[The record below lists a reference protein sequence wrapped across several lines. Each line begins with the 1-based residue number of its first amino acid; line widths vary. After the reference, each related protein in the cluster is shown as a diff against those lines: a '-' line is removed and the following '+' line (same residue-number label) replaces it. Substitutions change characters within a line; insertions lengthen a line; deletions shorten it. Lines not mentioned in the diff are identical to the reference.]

1 MAPQSPWGSKP
12 PSRRPRWWAIA
23 AIAGGGILLA
33 VLVSNALRDSA
44 REPDWPRLVYLLILV
59 TLIGSGIL
67 HFVRES
73 PRTAFRNA
81 AIWLGIAGILIV
93 GYSFR
98 PEFSAVSER
107 VRGNLMPASG
117 IVNNGEITFYAA
129 DGGHFFVEADIEGT
143 SILFLVDTGASD
155 IVLSPRD
162 ARRLGIDPDRLSYTR
177 LYDTANGTGQ
187 GAPVTLDSLAVGPI
201 FLTDLPAS
209 VNKADLDTSLL
220 GMTFLRRLS
229 SYEAR
234 PDRLTLRP

>member
-1 MAPQSPWGSKP
+1 MTSPWESKEP
-12 PSRRPRWWAIA
+12 PSRGPRRWAVA
-23 AIAGGGILLA
+23 AIVVGGILLA
-33 VLVSNALRDSA
+33 VLIVGAISDSA
-44 REPDWPRLVYLLILV
+44 REPDWQRLVYLMILAPLV
-59 TLIGSGIL
+59 GSGIV

-73 PRTAFRNA
+73 PSVALRNA
-81 AIWLGIAGILIV
+81 AVWFGIAGILIV

-98 PEFSAVSER
+98 TEFGFVSDR
-107 VRGNLMPASG
+107 VMGNLMPAEG
-117 IVNNGEITFYAA
+117 IEANGEVTFYAA

-143 SILFLVDTGASD
+143 SIIFMVDTGASD

-162 ARRLGIDPDRLSYTR
+162 ARRIGFDPSQLNYSK
-177 LYDTANGTGQ
+177 LYETANGTGR
-187 GAPVTLDSLAVGPI
+187 GAPITLKTLSVGPI

-209 VNKADLDTSLL
+209 VNRADLDVSLL